1 VIPVRYSEAM
11 GQKIWTAEELERL
24 SPSEQDELFN
34 ASVVTD
40 LDDVPA
46 EFLAKVRQ
54 RFHERIRRVDTPP
67 RPQ

>member
-1 VIPVRYSEAM
+1 M

-40 LDDVPA
+40 VDDVPA
-46 EFLAKVRQ
+46 EFLAKVRE
-54 RFHERIRRVDTPP
+54 RFHERVPGVDTPP
-67 RPQ
+67 RPL